1 MLLQLFHGTLRSC
14 RRVWLRFRGVRI
26 TGRCWLQSIEIPR
39 NHSDIQLQDGVA
51 LDRGVTL
58 LSTGTPTA
66 DPRIS
71 IGRGTYINRHTMLD
85 ASDRIQ
91 IGANCM
97 IGPFCYITDHDHGM
111 ALGIPVNQQPLVAAA
126 VILEDDVWIGAHVT
140 VLKGIRIGKGAV
152 VGAGAVVTRDVA
164 AHAIVAGVPA
174 RVIGERR

>member
-1 MLLQLFHGTLRSC
+1 MLIQLFHGTLRSC

-39 NHSDIQLQDGVA
+39 NHSDIQLHDGVA

-66 DPRIS
+66 APRIT

-85 ASDRIQ
+85 ASELIS

-97 IGPFCYITDHDHGM
+97 IGPFCYITDHDHGT
-111 ALGIPVNQQPLVAAA
+111 ALGKSIQEQPLIGEPV
-126 VILEDDVWIGAHVT
+126 VIEDDCWIGAHVT
-140 VLKGIRIGKGAV
+140 ILKGVRIGAGAI
-152 VGAGAVVTRDVA
+152 VGAGAVVTRDVVSNT
-164 AHAIVAGVPA
+164 IVAGVPA
-174 RVIGERR
+174 RQIGMRQ